1 MLDRNKPSQF
11 HYYQPGIGTYTTSIW
26 QSYEAHKNRL
36 KRWFLN
42 TKDAAMGTTFDEH
55 VMDGYRYLMRFYC
68 PGDCIYIFG
77 FSRGAYVAR
86 MVAEMLD
93 HIGLLEAGNEGKV
106 RYVWNIFSQWAK
118 QSNSIDAEQAE
129 KDRLYEYMKA
139 LRETFCRPVSQVRF
153 LGLFDTVNSIPRF
166 EVNRNKFLF
175 PYTAR
180 TSARVIRHAVA
191 IDEHRAKFR
200 EDLLSDS
207 NPNISAKGRK
217 RRARMQG
224 DGQLQ
229 QGHYSGEAFYR
240 PSRRQTVD
248 SGDRTLTGSPRASYD
263 AGGCSEDTS
272 YDQDIEEVWFAGCHA
287 DIGGGVK
294 LDDDDECFGL
304 SHVPLVWMVNEA
316 QRAGLKFDPE
326 KRKLFHCF
334 DDSEDT
340 YLPGAEKATGDQQE
354 TTERSQFRSALWR
367 AATTSRIH
375 DFLRY
380 GQGVAWSTVLT
391 WKIVEYLPLRRMGL
405 QEDGSW
411 RPVRWPVP
419 LGERRDVPKDA
430 RVHASAI
437 RRMQANSNY
446 RPDNLIRGKRWK
458 KKCPQEYGIGTWEV
472 YAHHGC
478 PIRETY
484 KKMPD
489 TTVCSGSV

>member
-1 MLDRNKPSQF
+1 MLDRNKPSQY
-11 HYYQPGIGTYTTSIW
+11 HYYQPGFGTYTSIW
-26 QSYEAHKNRL
+26 HIYEAHKNRL

-42 TKDAAMGTTFDEH
+42 TRDAAMGTTFDEH

-68 PGDCIYIFG
+68 PGDNIYIFG

-86 MVAEMLD
+86 ILAEMID

-106 RYVWNIFSQWAK
+106 SYVWGIFSQWANR
-118 QSNSIDAEQAE
+118 SNSVDVEQAE
-129 KDRLYEYMKA
+129 KDRLYQFMKA
-139 LRETFCRPVSQVRF
+139 LRETFCRPVSQIRF

-207 NPNISAKGRK
+207 NPNVSEKGRK
-217 RRARMQG
+217 KRMARMQG
-224 DGQLQ
+224 GDRQFL

-240 PSRRQTVD
+240 PSRRQTSD
-248 SGDRTLTGSPRASYD
+248 STLTGSTASYEDGED
-263 AGGCSEDTS
+263 ATF
-272 YDQDIEEVWFAGCHA
+272 DQDIEEVWFAGCHT
-287 DIGGGVK
+287 DIGGGRKV
-294 LDDDDECFGL
+294 DEDEEYAL

-316 QRAGLKFDPE
+316 QDAGLRFDPE
-326 KRKLFHCF
+326 KKKLFRCF
-334 DDSEDT
+334 VDPGDGCLAHSEK
-340 YLPGAEKATGDQQE
+340 GNQQE
-354 TTERSQFRSALWR
+354 TDEISQFKSALWR

-380 GQGVAWSTVLT
+380 GQGVPWSTVLS

-405 QEDGSW
+405 QEDGTW
-411 RPVRWPVP
+411 RVIRWPVP
-419 LGERRDVPKDA
+419 LGERRGVPKDA
-430 RVHASAI
+430 KIHYSAI
-437 RRMQANSNY
+437 RRMQGNSNY
-446 RPDNLIRGKRWK
+446 RPDNLIRGKRG
-458 KKCPQEYGIGTWEV
+458 KKCCPKEYGIGEWEV
-472 YAHHGC
+472 YSHQGC

-484 KKMPD
+484 RKMPD
-489 TTVCSGSV
+489 TIVPTCSP